1 MSMRA
6 LTKISIFL
14 GILIVDL
21 AFFIPVRQLFPEGYE
36 WIIVTTSHATQI
48 SLETIRSLFVIGGFV
63 LALICVLVILYFVY
77 SAVRQSAR
85 REY

>member
-1 MSMRA
+1 MRA